1 MKPAP
6 FDYLAPR
13 SLDEALAALADGQA
27 GDGET
32 KILAGG
38 QSLVPLL
45 NFRLATPR
53 RLVDLNRVPGLSYV
67 REQDGGFAIGA
78 MTRQQA
84 LERDP
89 SLAAAVPLLSE
100 AMPWIGHLAIRT
112 RGTLGGSLAHAD
124 PAAELPAVAVCLD
137 ARLTVVGRRG
147 QRSLTAQ
154 EFFVDYLTTRL
165 EPDEILTEAW
175 FPRVTPGTGQ
185 AWMEFAR
192 RHGDFALAG
201 VGVSLTLNDAER
213 ITEARIALTGVGAT
227 PVHARQAEDAL
238 VGGTVAERLGA
249 AVEAVRAN
257 LDPPADIHASSAYRV
272 HLAGVLTER
281 ALLQA
286 AERATQQGAA
296 ALDVG
301 RMLDQQARRA

>member
-13 SLDEALAALADGQA
+13 SLEEALAALAEA
-27 GDGET
+27 DGET

-45 NFRLATPR
+45 NFRLATPH
-53 RLVDLNRVPGLSYV
+53 RLVDLNRVPGLSYI
-67 REQDGGFAIGA
+67 RPQDSGFAIGA

-84 LERDP
+84 LERDANI
-89 SLAAAVPLLSE
+89 AAGVPLLSQ
-100 AMPWIGHLAIRT
+100 AMPWVGHLAIRT

-137 ARLTVVGRRG
+137 ARLTVVSPRG
-147 QRSLTAQ
+147 QRSLSAE

-165 EPDEILTEAW
+165 EPDEILVEAW
-175 FPRVTPGTGQ
+175 FPGVKPNTGQ
-185 AWMEFAR
+185 VWLEFAR

-201 VGVSLTLNDAER
+201 VGVSLTLNDEQ
-213 ITEARIALTGVGAT
+213 ITEARIALTGVAAIPVRAT
-227 PVHARQAEDAL
+227 QAEQAL
-238 VGGTVAERLGA
+238 VGGPLAERLEA
-249 AVEAVRAN
+249 AVEAVRAS
-257 LDPPADIHASSAYRV
+257 LDPPADIHASSEYRV

-281 ALLQA
+281 ALRAA
-286 AERATQQGAA
+286 AEQARQPRAD

>member
-13 SLDEALAALADGQA
+13 SLEEALAALAE

-45 NFRLATPR
+45 NFRLATPH
-53 RLVDLNRVPGLSYV
+53 RLVDLNRVPGLGYI
-67 REQDGGFAIGA
+67 RQQDGGFAIGA

-84 LERDP
+84 LERDAG
-89 SLAAAVPLLSE
+89 LAAGVPLLSE
-100 AMPWIGHLAIRT
+100 AMPWVGHLAIRT

-137 ARLTVVGRRG
+137 ARLTVLSPRG
-147 QRSLTAQ
+147 QRSLSAE

-165 EPDEILTEAW
+165 EPDEILVEAW
-175 FPRVTPGTGQ
+175 FPSVKPHTGQ
-185 AWMEFAR
+185 AWIEFAR

-201 VGVSLTLNDAER
+201 VGVSLTLNEEQ
-213 ITEARIALTGVGAT
+213 ITEAKVALTGVGAT
-227 PVHARQAEDAL
+227 PVRARQAEQAL
-238 VGGTVAERLGA
+238 IGGTLAERLET
-249 AVEAVRAN
+249 AVEAVRAS
-257 LDPPADIHASSAYRV
+257 LDPPADIHASSDYRV

-281 ALLQA
+281 ALHQA
-286 AERATQQGAA
+286 AERARQGSAA

>member
-13 SLDEALAALADGQA
+13 TLEEALAALADGQA
-27 GDGET
+27 ADGDT

-45 NFRLATPR
+45 NFRLATPQ
-53 RLVDLNRVPGLSYV
+53 RLVDLNRVPGLSFI
-67 REQDGGFAIGA
+67 RQQDGGFAIGA

-84 LERDP
+84 LERDA
-89 SLAAAVPLLSE
+89 SLASGVPLLSE
-100 AMPWIGHLAIRT
+100 AMPWVGHLAIRT

-137 ARLTVVGRRG
+137 AKLTLVSTRG
-147 QRSLTAQ
+147 QRSVAAQ

-165 EPDEILTEAW
+165 EPDEILVEAW
-175 FPRVTPGTGQ
+175 FPSMQPATGQ
-185 AWMEFAR
+185 AWIEFAR

-201 VGVSLTLNDAER
+201 VGVSLSLADER

-227 PVHARQAEDAL
+227 PVRAHQAEQAL
-238 VGGTVAERLGA
+238 VGGSLVERMSA
-249 AVEAVRAN
+249 AVEAVRAS
-257 LDPPADIHASSAYRV
+257 LDPPADIHASSEYRV

-281 ALLQA
+281 ALRVA
-286 AERATQQGAA
+286 AGRAVQGQAA

>member
-13 SLDEALAALADGQA
+13 TLEEALAALAEP
-27 GDGET
+27 DGET
-32 KILAGG
+32 KVLAGG

-53 RLVDLNRVPGLSYV
+53 RLVDLNRVPGLSYI
-67 REQDGGFAIGA
+67 RQQDGGFAIGA
-78 MTRQQA
+78 MTRQQT
-84 LERDP
+84 LERDA
-89 SLAAAVPLLSE
+89 SLAASLPLLSE
-100 AMPWIGHLAIRT
+100 AMPWVGHLAIRT

-137 ARLTVVGRRG
+137 AKLMLVSPRG
-147 QRSLTAQ
+147 QRSLAAE

-165 EPDEILTEAW
+165 EPDEILVEAW
-175 FPRVTPGTGQ
+175 FPSVKSHTGQ
-185 AWMEFAR
+185 AWIEFAR

-201 VGVSLTLNDAER
+201 VGVSLTLNDEQ
-213 ITEARIALTGVGAT
+213 ITDARIALTGVGAT
-227 PVHARQAEDAL
+227 PVRPTQAEGAL
-238 VGGTVAERLGA
+238 VGGTLAERLEA
-249 AVEAVRAN
+249 AVGAVRES
-257 LDPPADIHASSAYRV
+257 LDPPADIHASSEYRV

-281 ALLQA
+281 ALRLA
-286 AERATQQGAA
+286 AERARQTSAA

-301 RMLDQQARRA
+301 RMLDEQARRA

>member
-13 SLDEALAALADGQA
+13 TLDAALAALSDANVNA
-27 GDGET
+27 DGET
-32 KILAGG
+32 KLLAGG

-53 RLVDLNRVPGLSYV
+53 RLIDLNRIPGLSGV
-67 REQDGGFAIGA
+67 REQDGGFTIGA
-78 MTRQQA
+78 MTRQNV

-89 SLAAAVPLLSE
+89 HLARGVPLLSE
-100 AMPWIGHLAIRT
+100 AMPWVGHLAIRT

-137 ARLTVVGRRG
+137 ARLSMVSPRG
-147 QRSLTAQ
+147 QRSLTAE

-175 FPRVTPGTGQ
+175 FPRVPAATGQ
-185 AWMEFAR
+185 AWLEFAR

-201 VGVSLTLNDAER
+201 VGVSVTLDNEQ
-213 ITEARIALTGVGAT
+213 ITDARIALTGVGAT
-227 PVHARQAEDAL
+227 PVRARNAEQVL
-238 VGGTVAERLGA
+238 TGGRLEDRLPA
-249 AVEAVRAN
+249 VVEAVRAV
-257 LDPPADIHASSAYRV
+257 LDPPADIHASSEYRV
-272 HLAGVLTER
+272 HLAGVLVER
-281 ALLQA
+281 ALNLA
-286 AERATQQGAA
+286 HERARQHAAA

-301 RMLDQQARRA
+301 RMLEQQARRA

>member
-13 SLDEALAALADGQA
+13 SLDEALAALADA
-27 GDGET
+27 DAADGET
-32 KILAGG
+32 KLLAGG

-53 RLVDLNRVPGLSYV
+53 RLVDLNRVPDLSYV
-67 REQDGGFAIGA
+67 RQQDGGFAIGA
-78 MTRQQA
+78 MTRQYL
-84 LERDP
+84 LEHDTT
-89 SLAAAVPLLSE
+89 LAAGVPLLSQ
-100 AMPWIGHLAIRT
+100 ALPWVGHLAIRT

-137 ARLTVVGRRG
+137 ARLSLVSPRG
-147 QRSLTAQ
+147 TRSLGAD

-165 EPDEILTEAW
+165 EPDEVLVEAW
-175 FPRVTPGTGQ
+175 FPTIKPATGQ
-185 AWMEFAR
+185 AWLEFAR

-201 VGVSLTLNDAER
+201 VGVSLSLDDDQ

-227 PVHARQAEDAL
+227 PVRARQAELAL
-238 VGGTVAERLGA
+238 VGGSLAERMSA
-249 AVEAVRAN
+249 AVEAVRAS
-257 LDPPADIHASSAYRV
+257 LDPPSDIHASSEYRV

-281 ALLQA
+281 ALNQA
-286 AERATQQGAA
+286 HQRAREASAT

-301 RMLDQQARRA
+301 RMLDQQARHA

>member
-1 MKPAP
+1 MKPAA

-13 SLDEALAALADGQA
+13 TLEEALAALADA
-27 GDGET
+27 DGET
-32 KILAGG
+32 KLLAGG

-53 RLVDLNRVPGLSYV
+53 RLVDLNRVPGLSYI
-67 REQDGGFAIGA
+67 RQQDGGFAIGA
-78 MTRQQA
+78 MTRQQT

-89 SLAAAVPLLSE
+89 SLAAGVPLLSE
-100 AMPWIGHLAIRT
+100 AMPWVGHLAIRT

-124 PAAELPAVAVCLD
+124 PAAELPAVAVGLG
-137 ARLTVVGRRG
+137 ARLTVASPRG
-147 QRSLTAQ
+147 QRSLSAD

-165 EPDEILTEAW
+165 EPDEILVEAW
-175 FPRVTPGTGQ
+175 FPGAKPHTGQ
-185 AWMEFAR
+185 AWIEFAR

-201 VGVSLTLNDAER
+201 VGVSLTLNDEQ

-227 PVHARQAEDAL
+227 PVRAAQAEQAL
-238 VGGTVAERLGA
+238 VGGTLAERLEA
-249 AVEAVRAN
+249 AVEAVRAS
-257 LDPPADIHASSAYRV
+257 LDPPADIHASSEYRV

-281 ALLQA
+281 ALRAA
-286 AERATQQGAA
+286 AERAQQHGAE

-301 RMLDQQARRA
+301 RMLDQQGRRA